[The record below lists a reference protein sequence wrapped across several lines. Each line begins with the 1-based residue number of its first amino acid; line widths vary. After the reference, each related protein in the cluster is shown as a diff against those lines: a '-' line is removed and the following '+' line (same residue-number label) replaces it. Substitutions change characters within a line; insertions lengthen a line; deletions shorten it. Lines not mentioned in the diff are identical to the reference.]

1 MSLKE
6 TVTLIRSHYVNQ
18 RLNIMKTLA
27 VKIIKLNR
35 KNNLI
40 SGFKSTKTKKY
51 IILLHISTL
60 SSGKSMTWL
69 SPNKHN
75 LLNSSIPSKSK
86 PLLSDLLSSKKA
98 LNHLPWRLKTPK
110 PLLKPRPLKN
120 KKPNLFNHL
129 QIGKN
134 SCKTP
139 KRLTAQLIKPKT
151 TVQSIPKNHL
161 LQTNPQNSS
170 LWTASSS
177 NATNLM
183 SWQESP
189 SSPKPAK
196 HCTILTSNLRLKWP
210 TSSPKSLASLT
221 LTSSKLPNGQRKSPK
236 SKKYSWVKLLLAIL

>member
-6 TVTLIRSHYVNQ
+6 TVTLTKSHHANQ
-18 RLNIMKTLA
+18 RLNIMKTPALQ
-27 VKIIKLNR
+27 IIKLNT
-35 KNNLI
+35 KNHLI
-40 SGFKSTKTKKY
+40 SGFKSTKTQKS

-69 SPNKHN
+69 IPNRHN
-75 LLNSSIPSKSK
+75 LPNSWIPSKSK
-86 PLLSDLLSSKKA
+86 PLLSHLLSSKKV

-110 PLLKPRPLKN
+110 PRLKPRTLKN
-120 KKPNLFNHL
+120 KKPNLFNHR

-139 KRLTAQLIKPKT
+139 KPLITQLIKPKT
-151 TVQSIPKNHL
+151 TVQSIPKNPQ
-161 LQTNPQNSS
+161 LQANPQSSS

-189 SSPKPAK
+189 SSLKTAK
-196 HCTILTSNLRLKWP
+196 HCTILTSNLRLKWL

-221 LTSSKLPNGQRKSPK
+221 LTSSKLPNGQHKSPK
-236 SKKYSWVKLLLAIL
+236 SKKYSWVKLSLAIL